1 MVKVN
6 ARQNDLRGDQHNNNP
21 FQLIT
26 LLVVQDLEEELGVA
40 LDVRDLVLDLA
51 KPELGRE
58 RMRKGGEACKNLC
71 RKEQESQLKKMKVNI
86 KI

>member
-1 MVKVN
+1 MVKIN

-40 LDVRDLVLDLA
+40 LDMRDLVLDLA
-51 KPELGRE
+51 KPE
-58 RMRKGGEACKNLC
+58 
-71 RKEQESQLKKMKVNI
+71 
-86 KI
+86 